1 MKKTLPILITFLFF
15 ATNTIFAQ
23 YTETINSNRPGD
35 SQSAFSVGSNVIQI
49 ETGAYFLNEKHELL
63 DNKVKGVGLNFTL
76 RYGLILE
83 ELELQVSG
91 VYQNDK
97 HTDMRSTIDT
107 EYNRSNFKKF
117 KIGAKYLVYD
127 PYKNR
132 DDSPNLY
139 SYWANNK
146 FKWNSL
152 IPAVSVYAGINIDG
166 ENNPY
171 TAPGI
176 KGVSPS
182 FTIATQ
188 NNFNNNF
195 VLITNLILERIGTN
209 QNDFEYIVTLTH
221 AFNNQWVSFIETHG
235 INSEFYAENMLKF
248 GAAYLSNENLQLDTS
263 VTINFKNTPK
273 IFYINF
279 GGSYRFDLHK
289 DKE

>member
-1 MKKTLPILITFLFF
+1 M
-15 ATNTIFAQ
+15 
-23 YTETINSNRPGD
+23 
-35 SQSAFSVGSNVIQI
+35 
-49 ETGAYFLNEKHELL
+49 
-63 DNKVKGVGLNFTL
+63 L

-83 ELELQVSG
+83 ELEIQVSG

-97 HTDMRSTIDT
+97 FTDMRSNIDT

-166 ENNPY
+166 KNNPY

-176 KGVSPS
+176 KGVSPTFS
-182 FTIATQ
+182 IATQ
-188 NNFNNNF
+188 NNFSNNF
-195 VLITNLILERIGTN
+195 VLITNLILERIGTD
-209 QNDFEYIVTLTH
+209 QNDFEYITTLTY
-221 AFNNQWVSFIETHG
+221 AINNQWVSFIEAHG
-235 INSEFYAENMLKF
+235 INSDFYAENMLKF
-248 GAAYLSNENLQLDTS
+248 GAAYLSNEDLQLDAS
-263 VTINFKNTPK
+263 LIINFKDTPK

-289 DKE
+289 DSE

>member
-1 MKKTLPILITFLFF
+1 MKKTLPILIAFIFF

-63 DNKVKGVGLNFTL
+63 DNKVKGIGLNFTL

-248 GAAYLSNENLQLDTS
+248 GAAYLSNENLQLDTAF
-263 VTINFKNTPK
+263 TINFKNTPK

>member
-1 MKKTLPILITFLFF
+1 MKKTLLLLTIFLFISS
-15 ATNTIFAQ
+15 NKIFSQ
-23 YTETINSNRPGD
+23 YTEIINSNRPGN
-35 SQSAFSVGSNVIQI
+35 SQSAFSVGSNVIQL
-49 ETGAYFLNEKHELL
+49 ETGGFILKEEHELIE
-63 DNKVKGVGLNFTL
+63 NKVNGIGIDFMI

-83 ELELQVSG
+83 ELEIQING

-97 HTDMRSTIDT
+97 YTDMRSEIDN
-107 EYNRSNFKKF
+107 EFNRSNFRKF

-132 DDSPNLY
+132 DESPNLY

-152 IPAVSVYAGINIDG
+152 IPAISVYAGINIDG
-166 ENNPY
+166 KNNPY
-171 TAPGI
+171 TAAGI

-182 FTIATQ
+182 FMIATQ
-188 NNFNNNF
+188 NNFKNNF
-195 VLITNLILERIGTN
+195 VLICNLILDRIGTD
-209 QNDFEYIVTLTH
+209 QNDFEYILTLTH
-221 AFNNQWVSFIETHG
+221 AFNTKWVSFVETHG
-235 INSEFYAENMLKF
+235 INSDFYAENMVKL

-263 VTINFKNTPK
+263 LAFNFKNTPK

-289 DKE
+289 DKK

>member
-1 MKKTLPILITFLFF
+1 MKKHLLILITFTFF
-15 ATNTIFAQ
+15 ISNKISAQ
-23 YTETINSNRPGD
+23 YTEIINSNRPGD

-49 ETGAYFLNEKHELL
+49 ETGAYLLNEKHELL
-63 DNKVKGVGLNFTL
+63 DNKVKGIGLNFML

-83 ELELQVSG
+83 ELEIQVSG
-91 VYQNDK
+91 VYQNDQF
-97 HTDMRSTIDT
+97 TDMRSNIDA

-132 DDSPNLY
+132 DDRPNLY

-146 FKWNSL
+146 FKWSSL

-166 ENNPY
+166 KNNPY
-171 TAPGI
+171 TAHGI
-176 KGVSPS
+176 KGVSPT

-188 NNFNNNF
+188 NNFSNNF

-209 QNDFEYIVTLTH
+209 QNDFEYITTLTY
-221 AFNNQWVSFIETHG
+221 AINSQWVSFIEAHG
-235 INSEFYAENMLKF
+235 INSDFYAENMLKF
-248 GAAYLSNENLQLDTS
+248 GAAYLSNEDLQLDAS
-263 VTINFKNTPK
+263 LIINFKDTPK

-289 DKE
+289 DSE

>member
-1 MKKTLPILITFLFF
+1 MKKHLLILITFTFF
-15 ATNTIFAQ
+15 ISNKISAQ
-23 YTETINSNRPGD
+23 YTEIINSNRPGD
-35 SQSAFSVGSNVIQI
+35 SQSAFSVGANVIQI
-49 ETGAYFLNEKHELL
+49 ETGAFLLNEKHELL
-63 DNKVKGVGLNFTL
+63 DNKVKGMGLNFML

-83 ELELQVSG
+83 ELEIQVSG
-91 VYQNDK
+91 VYQNDQF
-97 HTDMRSTIDT
+97 TDMRSNIDA

-166 ENNPY
+166 KNNPY
-171 TAPGI
+171 TAAGI
-176 KGVSPS
+176 KGVSPTFS
-182 FTIATQ
+182 IATQ
-188 NNFNNNF
+188 NNFSNNF
-195 VLITNLILERIGTN
+195 VLITNLILERIGTD
-209 QNDFEYIVTLTH
+209 QNDFEYITTLTY
-221 AFNNQWVSFIETHG
+221 AINSQWVSFIEAHG
-235 INSEFYAENMLKF
+235 INSDFYAENMLKF
-248 GAAYLSNENLQLDTS
+248 GAAYLSNEDLQLDAS
-263 VTINFKNTPK
+263 LIINFKDTPK

-289 DKE
+289 DSE

>member
-1 MKKTLPILITFLFF
+1 MKKSLLILIAFIFF
-15 ATNTIFAQ
+15 ISNKISAQ
-23 YTETINSNRPGD
+23 YTEIINSNRPGD

-49 ETGAYFLNEKHELL
+49 ETGAYLLNEKHELL
-63 DNKVKGVGLNFTL
+63 DNKVKGMGLNFML

-83 ELELQVSG
+83 ELEIQVSG
-91 VYQNDK
+91 IYQNDQF
-97 HTDMRSTIDT
+97 TDMRSTIDT
-107 EYNRSNFKKF
+107 KYNRSNFKKF

-132 DDSPNLY
+132 DDGPNLY

-166 ENNPY
+166 KNNPY
-171 TAPGI
+171 TAHGI
-176 KGVSPS
+176 KGVSPT

-188 NNFNNNF
+188 NNFSNNF
-195 VLITNLILERIGTN
+195 VLITNLILERIGTD
-209 QNDFEYIVTLTH
+209 QNDFEYITTLTY
-221 AFNNQWVSFIETHG
+221 AINSQWVSFIEAHG
-235 INSEFYAENMLKF
+235 INSDFYAENMLKF
-248 GAAYLSNENLQLDTS
+248 GAAYLSNENLQLDAS
-263 VTINFKNTPK
+263 LIINFKDTPK

-289 DKE
+289 DSE

>member
-1 MKKTLPILITFLFF
+1 MKKHLLILITFTFF
-15 ATNTIFAQ
+15 ISNKISAQ
-23 YTETINSNRPGD
+23 YTEIINSNRPGD

-49 ETGAYFLNEKHELL
+49 ETGAYLLNEKHELL
-63 DNKVKGVGLNFTL
+63 DNKVKGMGLNFML

-83 ELELQVSG
+83 ELEIQVSG
-91 VYQNDK
+91 VYQNDQF
-97 HTDMRSTIDT
+97 TDMRSNIDA

-132 DDSPNLY
+132 DDRPNLY

-146 FKWNSL
+146 FKWGSL

-166 ENNPY
+166 KNNPY
-171 TAPGI
+171 TAHGI
-176 KGVSPS
+176 KGVSPT

-188 NNFNNNF
+188 NNFSNNF

-209 QNDFEYIVTLTH
+209 QNDFEYITTLTY
-221 AFNNQWVSFIETHG
+221 AINSQWVSFIEAHG
-235 INSEFYAENMLKF
+235 INSDFYAENMLKF
-248 GAAYLSNENLQLDTS
+248 GAAYLSNEDLQLDAS
-263 VTINFKNTPK
+263 LIINFKDTPK

-289 DKE
+289 DSE

>member
-1 MKKTLPILITFLFF
+1 MKKTLPVLIAFIFF
-15 ATNTIFAQ
+15 ATNTIVAQ

-97 HTDMRSTIDT
+97 YTDMRSTIDA

-117 KIGAKYLVYD
+117 KIGAKYLLYD

-235 INSEFYAENMLKF
+235 INSEFYAEDMLKF

-263 VTINFKNTPK
+263 LIINFKNTPK

>member
-1 MKKTLPILITFLFF
+1 MKKSLLILIAFIFF
-15 ATNTIFAQ
+15 ISNKISAQ
-23 YTETINSNRPGD
+23 YTEIINSNRPGD

-49 ETGAYFLNEKHELL
+49 ETGAYLLNEKHELL
-63 DNKVKGVGLNFTL
+63 DNKVKGMGLNFML

-83 ELELQVSG
+83 ELEIQVSG
-91 VYQNDK
+91 IYQNDQF
-97 HTDMRSTIDT
+97 TDMRSTIDT
-107 EYNRSNFKKF
+107 KYNRSNLKKF

-166 ENNPY
+166 KNNPY
-171 TAPGI
+171 TAHGI
-176 KGVSPS
+176 KGVSPT

-188 NNFNNNF
+188 NNFSNNF

-209 QNDFEYIVTLTH
+209 QNDFEYITTLTY
-221 AFNNQWVSFIETHG
+221 AINSQWVSFIENHG
-235 INSEFYAENMLKF
+235 INSDFYAENMLKF
-248 GAAYLSNENLQLDTS
+248 GAAYLSNENLQLDAS
-263 VTINFKNTPK
+263 LIINFKNTPK

-289 DKE
+289 ESE

>member
-1 MKKTLPILITFLFF
+1 MKKTLPILITFIFF

-152 IPAVSVYAGINIDG
+152 IPAVSVYVGINIDG

-263 VTINFKNTPK
+263 LTINFKNTPK

>member
-1 MKKTLPILITFLFF
+1 MKKSLLILIAFTFFIS
-15 ATNTIFAQ
+15 NKISAQ
-23 YTETINSNRPGD
+23 YTEIINSNRPGD

-49 ETGAYFLNEKHELL
+49 ETGAYLLNEKHELL
-63 DNKVKGVGLNFTL
+63 DNKVKGMGLNFML

-83 ELELQVSG
+83 ELEIQVSG
-91 VYQNDK
+91 IYQNDQF
-97 HTDMRSTIDT
+97 TDMRSTIDT
-107 EYNRSNFKKF
+107 KYNRSNLKKF

-166 ENNPY
+166 KNNPY

-176 KGVSPS
+176 KGVSPT

-188 NNFNNNF
+188 NNFSNNF
-195 VLITNLILERIGTN
+195 R
-209 QNDFEYIVTLTH
+209 
-221 AFNNQWVSFIETHG
+221 WC
-235 INSEFYAENMLKF
+235 
-248 GAAYLSNENLQLDTS
+248 
-263 VTINFKNTPK
+263 
-273 IFYINF
+273 
-279 GGSYRFDLHK
+279 
-289 DKE
+289 

>member
-1 MKKTLPILITFLFF
+1 MKKHLLILITFIFF
-15 ATNTIFAQ
+15 ISNKISAQ
-23 YTETINSNRPGD
+23 YTEIINSNRPGD
-35 SQSAFSVGSNVIQI
+35 SQSAFSVGANVIQI
-49 ETGAYFLNEKHELL
+49 ETGAFLLNEKHELL
-63 DNKVKGVGLNFTL
+63 DNKVKGMGLNLML

-83 ELELQVSG
+83 ELEIQVSG

-97 HTDMRSTIDT
+97 FTDMRSNIDT

-166 ENNPY
+166 KNNPY
-171 TAPGI
+171 TAHGI
-176 KGVSPS
+176 KGVSPT

-188 NNFNNNF
+188 NNFSNNF

-209 QNDFEYIVTLTH
+209 QNDFEYITTLTY
-221 AFNNQWVSFIETHG
+221 AINSQWVSFIEAHG
-235 INSEFYAENMLKF
+235 INSDFYAENMLKF
-248 GAAYLSNENLQLDTS
+248 GAAYLSNENLQLDAS
-263 VTINFKNTPK
+263 LIINFKDTPK

-289 DKE
+289 DSE

>member
-1 MKKTLPILITFLFF
+1 MKKHLLILITFTFF
-15 ATNTIFAQ
+15 ISNKISAQ
-23 YTETINSNRPGD
+23 YTEIINSNRPGD

-49 ETGAYFLNEKHELL
+49 ETGAYLLNEKHELL
-63 DNKVKGVGLNFTL
+63 DNKVKGMGLNFML

-83 ELELQVSG
+83 ELEIQVSG
-91 VYQNDK
+91 VYQNDQF
-97 HTDMRSTIDT
+97 TDMRSNIDA

-132 DDSPNLY
+132 DDRPNLY

-146 FKWNSL
+146 FKWSSL

-166 ENNPY
+166 KNNPY
-171 TAPGI
+171 TAHGI
-176 KGVSPS
+176 KGVSPT

-188 NNFNNNF
+188 NNFSNNF

-209 QNDFEYIVTLTH
+209 QNDFEYITTLTY
-221 AFNNQWVSFIETHG
+221 AINSQWVSFIEAHG
-235 INSEFYAENMLKF
+235 INSDFYAENMLKF
-248 GAAYLSNENLQLDTS
+248 GAAYLSNEDLQLDAS
-263 VTINFKNTPK
+263 LIINFKDTPK

-289 DKE
+289 DSE

>member
-1 MKKTLPILITFLFF
+1 MKKLLLILITFTFF
-15 ATNTIFAQ
+15 ISNKISAQ
-23 YTETINSNRPGD
+23 YTEIINSNRPGD

-49 ETGAYFLNEKHELL
+49 ETGAYLLNEKHEIL
-63 DNKVKGVGLNFTL
+63 DNKVKGMGLNFML

-83 ELELQVSG
+83 ELEIQING
-91 VYQNDK
+91 VYQNDQY
-97 HTDMRSTIDT
+97 TDMRSTIDA

-146 FKWNSL
+146 FKWSSL

-166 ENNPY
+166 KNNPY
-171 TAPGI
+171 TAPRI
-176 KGVSPS
+176 KGVSPTFS
-182 FTIATQ
+182 IATQ
-188 NNFNNNF
+188 NNFSNNF
-195 VLITNLILERIGTN
+195 VLITNLILERIGTE
-209 QNDFEYIVTLTH
+209 QNDFEYITTLTY
-221 AFNNQWVSFIETHG
+221 AINSQWVSFIEAHG
-235 INSEFYAENMLKF
+235 INSDFYAENMLKF
-248 GAAYLSNENLQLDTS
+248 GAAYLSNENLQLDAS
-263 VTINFKNTPK
+263 LIINFKDTPK

-289 DKE
+289 DSE

>member
-1 MKKTLPILITFLFF
+1 MKKHLLILITFIFF
-15 ATNTIFAQ
+15 ISNKISAQ
-23 YTETINSNRPGD
+23 YTEIINSNRPGD
-35 SQSAFSVGSNVIQI
+35 SQSAFSVGANVIQI
-49 ETGAYFLNEKHELL
+49 ETGAFLLNEKHELL
-63 DNKVKGVGLNFTL
+63 DNKVKGMGLNLML

-83 ELELQVSG
+83 ELEIQVSG

-97 HTDMRSTIDT
+97 FTDMRSNIDT

-166 ENNPY
+166 KNNPY

-176 KGVSPS
+176 KGVSPTFS
-182 FTIATQ
+182 IATQ
-188 NNFNNNF
+188 NNFSNNF
-195 VLITNLILERIGTN
+195 VLITNLILERIGTD
-209 QNDFEYIVTLTH
+209 QNDFEYITTLTY
-221 AFNNQWVSFIETHG
+221 AINSQWVSFIEAHG
-235 INSEFYAENMLKF
+235 INSDFYAENMLKF
-248 GAAYLSNENLQLDTS
+248 GAAYLNNENLQLDAS
-263 VTINFKNTPK
+263 LIINFKDTPK

-289 DKE
+289 DSE

>member
-1 MKKTLPILITFLFF
+1 MKKTLPILIAFIFF

-63 DNKVKGVGLNFTL
+63 DNKVKGIGLNFTL

-107 EYNRSNFKKF
+107 EHNRSNFKKF

-235 INSEFYAENMLKF
+235 INSKFYAENMLKF
-248 GAAYLSNENLQLDTS
+248 GAAYLSNENLQLDTAF
-263 VTINFKNTPK
+263 TINFKNTPK

>member
-1 MKKTLPILITFLFF
+1 MKKTLPILIAFIFF
-15 ATNTIFAQ
+15 ATNTIVAQ

-97 HTDMRSTIDT
+97 YTDMRSTIDA

-117 KIGAKYLVYD
+117 KIGAKYLLYD

-171 TAPGI
+171 TTPGI

-235 INSEFYAENMLKF
+235 INSEFYAEDMLKF

-263 VTINFKNTPK
+263 LIINFKNTPK

>member
-1 MKKTLPILITFLFF
+1 MI
-15 ATNTIFAQ
+15 
-23 YTETINSNRPGD
+23 
-35 SQSAFSVGSNVIQI
+35 
-49 ETGAYFLNEKHELL
+49 
-63 DNKVKGVGLNFTL
+63 
-76 RYGLILE
+76 
-83 ELELQVSG
+83 
-91 VYQNDK
+91 
-97 HTDMRSTIDT
+97 
-107 EYNRSNFKKF
+107 
-117 KIGAKYLVYD
+117 

-176 KGVSPS
+176 KGVSPT

-188 NNFNNNF
+188 NNFSNNF
-195 VLITNLILERIGTN
+195 VLITNLILERIGTD
-209 QNDFEYIVTLTH
+209 QNDFEYITTLTY
-221 AFNNQWVSFIETHG
+221 AINSQWVSFIENHG
-235 INSEFYAENMLKF
+235 INSDFYAENMLKF
-248 GAAYLSNENLQLDTS
+248 GAAYLSNENLQLDAS
-263 VTINFKNTPK
+263 LIINFKNTPK

-289 DKE
+289 ESE

>member
-1 MKKTLPILITFLFF
+1 MKKTLPILIAFIFF

-91 VYQNDK
+91 VYQTDK
-97 HTDMRSTIDT
+97 YTDLRSTIDT

-152 IPAVSVYAGINIDG
+152 IPAVSVYVGINIDG

-171 TAPGI
+171 TASGI
-176 KGVSPS
+176 K
-182 FTIATQ
+182 
-188 NNFNNNF
+188 
-195 VLITNLILERIGTN
+195 
-209 QNDFEYIVTLTH
+209 
-221 AFNNQWVSFIETHG
+221 
-235 INSEFYAENMLKF
+235 
-248 GAAYLSNENLQLDTS
+248 
-263 VTINFKNTPK
+263 
-273 IFYINF
+273 
-279 GGSYRFDLHK
+279 
-289 DKE
+289 

>member
-1 MKKTLPILITFLFF
+1 MKKLLLILITFTFF
-15 ATNTIFAQ
+15 ISNKISAQ
-23 YTETINSNRPGD
+23 YTEIINSNRPGD

-49 ETGAYFLNEKHELL
+49 ETGAYLLNEKHEIL
-63 DNKVKGVGLNFTL
+63 DNKVKGMGLNFML

-83 ELELQVSG
+83 ELEIQING
-91 VYQNDK
+91 VYQNDQY
-97 HTDMRSTIDT
+97 TDMRSTIDA

-146 FKWNSL
+146 FKWSSL

-166 ENNPY
+166 KNNPY
-171 TAPGI
+171 TAHGI
-176 KGVSPS
+176 KGVSHT

-188 NNFNNNF
+188 NNFSNNF
-195 VLITNLILERIGTN
+195 VLITNLILERIGTE
-209 QNDFEYIVTLTH
+209 QNDFEYITTLTY
-221 AFNNQWVSFIETHG
+221 AINSQWVSFIEAHG
-235 INSEFYAENMLKF
+235 INSDFYAENMLKF
-248 GAAYLSNENLQLDTS
+248 GAAYLSNENLQLDAS
-263 VTINFKNTPK
+263 LIINFKDTPK

-289 DKE
+289 DSE

>member
-1 MKKTLPILITFLFF
+1 MKKKLFF
-15 ATNTIFAQ
+15 LIALFLLTSNKIFSQ
-23 YTETINSNRPGD
+23 YTDIINSNRPGD

-49 ETGAYFLNEKHELL
+49 ETGAYLLNEKHELL
-63 DNKVKGVGLNFTL
+63 DNKVKGMGLNFML

-83 ELELQVSG
+83 ELEIQISG

-97 HTDMRSTIDT
+97 FTDMRSAIHT
-107 EYNRSNFKKF
+107 EDNRSNFKKF

-146 FKWNSL
+146 FEWNSL
-152 IPAVSVYAGINIDG
+152 IPAVSVYVGINIDG
-166 ENNPY
+166 KNNDY
-171 TAPGI
+171 TASGI
-176 KGVSPS
+176 EGVSPS

-188 NNFNNNF
+188 NNFSNNL
-195 VLITNLILERIGTN
+195 VLITNLILERIGTD
-209 QNDFEYIVTLTH
+209 QNDFEYITTLTY
-221 AFNNQWVSFIETHG
+221 AINSQWVSFIEAHG
-235 INSEFYAENMLKF
+235 INSDFYAENMLKF
-248 GAAYLSNENLQLDTS
+248 GGAYLNNENLQVDASL
-263 VTINFKNTPK
+263 VMNFKDTPK

-289 DKE
+289 DNE

>member
-1 MKKTLPILITFLFF
+1 MKKTLSILIAFIFF

-63 DNKVKGVGLNFTL
+63 DNKVKGIGLNFTL

-248 GAAYLSNENLQLDTS
+248 GAAYLSNENLQLDTAF
-263 VTINFKNTPK
+263 TINFKNTPK

>member
-1 MKKTLPILITFLFF
+1 M
-15 ATNTIFAQ
+15 
-23 YTETINSNRPGD
+23 
-35 SQSAFSVGSNVIQI
+35 
-49 ETGAYFLNEKHELL
+49 L
-63 DNKVKGVGLNFTL
+63 DNKVKGIGLNFTL

-91 VYQNDK
+91 VYQNDN

-132 DDSPNLY
+132 DDRPNLY

-182 FTIATQ
+182 FAIATQ

-235 INSEFYAENMLKF
+235 INSKFYAENMLKF
-248 GAAYLSNENLQLDTS
+248 GAAYLSNENLQLDTAF
-263 VTINFKNTPK
+263 TINFKNTPK